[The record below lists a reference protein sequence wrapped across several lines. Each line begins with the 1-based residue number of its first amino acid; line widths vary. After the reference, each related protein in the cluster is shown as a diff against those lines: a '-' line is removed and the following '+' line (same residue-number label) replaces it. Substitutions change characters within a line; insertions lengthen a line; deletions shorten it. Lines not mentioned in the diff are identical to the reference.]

1 MGSQFQL
8 LSGFLTLI
16 LPFKKKRKKHLTEA
30 LYPRADSTIPFIFAR
45 CIVATV
51 TYLVDEELKLENGG
65 CGLMV
70 TVAVDPR
77 PSQSD
82 DGVKEIWH
90 SNKTRRPRNHNNN
103 KTRALQA
110 ISDEQLGVRVTPCLS

>member
-30 LYPRADSTIPFIFAR
+30 LYPRADSTIAFIFAR

-51 TYLVDEELKLENGG
+51 TYLVDEELHLDDGG
-65 CGLMV
+65 SALML
-70 TVAVDPR
+70 TVALHTWPAEPERHASSRNV
-77 PSQSD
+77 PS
-82 DGVKEIWH
+82 GGGTGGRLHTFLIH
-90 SNKTRRPRNHNNN
+90 T
-103 KTRALQA
+103 AFF
-110 ISDEQLGVRVTPCLS
+110 